1 MDGDVTD
8 TRTTN
13 LRFSRNLAMLLGLGV
28 AFLVIVVVATSVWMA
43 RKHDELAQENAHQM
57 VVGAIA
63 AKQEQIDG
71 FARDYS
77 YWDDAFHAINANDG
91 EWMRSNIAIDGEGGA
106 VDLAIVVEPGG
117 AREFGWTA
125 ASEGDAESGILA
137 EDALQ
142 TIMAALDEIPYQ
154 SRQAASA
161 FLRSNGALWLLGI
174 ARVQPWGGV
183 PEGLSDAQ
191 LPRMILGFEVT
202 EDLVAAIGEPFL
214 IDDLALSA
222 SPVADHANL
231 PLATPGG
238 AVSGYVTWT
247 PPQPGKIILG
257 QVAPPLGVA
266 LVVVAIVAF
275 FSSRHV
281 VRSAGRL
288 ERALSAAL
296 AADKSKTEFLTNVSH
311 ELRTPMNGVM
321 GIGQLLR
328 HSGLNE
334 QQREMLEV
342 LMTSADSQ
350 MKLIDDLMDISRI
363 ESGIFEL
370 DTAPFD
376 PGEALAEIVAV
387 LTPIATDKGLQLH
400 VDMPSTSGQFVI
412 GDRDAF
418 KQICTNLVGNAIKFT
433 DSGVV
438 TVSMEQAQRLDEA
451 SIAIVVADTGPGIA
465 PEDQQAVFERFKQVD
480 GSTSRGA
487 GGVGLGL
494 SITKSLVELMNGRI
508 ELKSAPGE
516 GAKFT
521 VRINCEVA
529 PSEAMNA
536 AA

>member
-191 LPRMILGFEVT
+191 LPRMILGFE
-202 EDLVAAIGEPFL
+202 
-214 IDDLALSA
+214 
-222 SPVADHANL
+222 
-231 PLATPGG
+231 GG
-238 AVSGYVTWT
+238 
-247 PPQPGKIILG
+247 
-257 QVAPPLGVA
+257 
-266 LVVVAIVAF
+266 
-275 FSSRHV
+275 R
-281 VRSAGRL
+281 
-288 ERALSAAL
+288 
-296 AADKSKTEFLTNVSH
+296 
-311 ELRTPMNGVM
+311 
-321 GIGQLLR
+321 
-328 HSGLNE
+328 
-334 QQREMLEV
+334 
-342 LMTSADSQ
+342 
-350 MKLIDDLMDISRI
+350 
-363 ESGIFEL
+363 
-370 DTAPFD
+370 
-376 PGEALAEIVAV
+376 
-387 LTPIATDKGLQLH
+387 
-400 VDMPSTSGQFVI
+400 
-412 GDRDAF
+412 DR
-418 KQICTNLVGNAIKFT
+418 
-433 DSGVV
+433 
-438 TVSMEQAQRLDEA
+438 
-451 SIAIVVADTGPGIA
+451 
-465 PEDQQAVFERFKQVD
+465 
-480 GSTSRGA
+480 
-487 GGVGLGL
+487 
-494 SITKSLVELMNGRI
+494 
-508 ELKSAPGE
+508 
-516 GAKFT
+516 
-521 VRINCEVA
+521 
-529 PSEAMNA
+529 
-536 AA
+536 